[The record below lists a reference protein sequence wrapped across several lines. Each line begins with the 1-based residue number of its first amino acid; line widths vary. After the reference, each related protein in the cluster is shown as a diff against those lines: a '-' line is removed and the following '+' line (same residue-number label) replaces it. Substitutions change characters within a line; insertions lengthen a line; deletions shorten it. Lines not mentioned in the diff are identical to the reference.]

1 MAKYYGYC
9 YDENG
14 KFTEMIPIDEKPIY
28 EKQTFYREETKEVV
42 TEEKLCELHQSI
54 EDGTYKPEIDEE
66 TGEELP
72 VISKYEC
79 PNCVMRS
86 VEYETIKVPYE
97 ENVVIGYEPDLPANC
112 TLEVCPWLAYEPV
125 FKEGKWVKT
134 VEPKPE
140 EPKPEEP
147 SELEKIKQQL
157 ANIQK
162 ELEDIK
168 NQKPPTIDETEVPIA
183 FAAPIQDT
191 PDYEHE
197 INKIKQVIPNLGE
210 QIVDLHSR
218 IADLENKEQV

>member
-28 EKQTFYREETKEVV
+28 EKQTFEREETKEVV

-54 EDGTYKPEIDEE
+54 KDGTYKPEIDEE

-79 PNCVMRS
+79 PDCVMAQ
-86 VEYETIKVPYE
+86 VNYETIKVPYE
-97 ENVVIGYEPDLPANC
+97 EDIIVGYEPDIPPNC

-134 VEPKPE
+134 VEPKVE
-140 EPKPEEP
+140 EPQPQEP
-147 SELEKIKQQL
+147 SELEKIKKQQEL
-157 ANIQK
+157 MQQAMDEMIIQ
-162 ELEDIK
+162 
-168 NQKPPTIDETEVPIA
+168 NP
-183 FAAPIQDT
+183 T
-191 PDYEHE
+191 PDELAE
-197 INKIKQVIPNLGE
+197 LKKRLILMQSAID
-210 QIVDLHSR
+210 DLIISNTPET
-218 IADLENKEQV
+218 LEGGSN

>member
-28 EKQTFYREETKEVV
+28 EKQTLYREEQKEIV

-54 EDGTYKPEIDEE
+54 EDGTYGPNQESEE
-66 TGEELP
+66 EP
-72 VISKYEC
+72 VSKYDC
-79 PNCVMRS
+79 PDCVMEHI
-86 VEYETIKVPYE
+86 EYETIKVPYE
-97 ENVVIGYEPDLPANC
+97 EDVLIGYEPDLPPNC

-157 ANIQK
+157 ADIQK

-168 NQKPPTIDETEVPIA
+168 NQKPPTLDEPEVPIT

-197 INKIKQVIPNLGE
+197 INKIKQVIPDLGE
-210 QIVDLHSR
+210 QIVDLNNR
-218 IADLENKEQV
+218 IADLESKEQG

>member
-1 MAKYYGYC
+1 MALLYGYC
-9 YDENG
+9 YDEKG
-14 KFTEMIPIDEKPIY
+14 RYTETIPLKEKSIY
-28 EKQTFYREETKEVV
+28 EKQTFYREETKEIV

-54 EDGTYKPEIDEE
+54 ENGTYEPNQENEE
-66 TGEELP
+66 EP
-72 VISKYEC
+72 ISKYDC
-79 PNCVMRS
+79 PDCVMAKLD
-86 VEYETIKVPYE
+86 YETIKVPYE
-97 ENVVIGYEPDLPANC
+97 EDVIVGYEPDIPPNC
-112 TLEVCPWLAYEPV
+112 TLEVCPDGIYYPL

-140 EPKPEEP
+140 EPQPQEP

-157 ANIQK
+157 ADIQK

-168 NQKPPTIDETEVPIA
+168 NQKPPTLDETEAPIA

>member
-9 YDENG
+9 YDEEG
-14 KFTEMIPIDEKPIY
+14 RFTEMISLAEKEIY
-28 EKQTFYREETKEVV
+28 EKQTFYREETKEIV

-54 EDGTYKPEIDEE
+54 ENGTYKYQEDEE
-66 TGEELP
+66 P
-72 VISKYEC
+72 PISKYDC
-79 PNCVMRS
+79 PDCVQYYVR
-86 VEYETIKVPYE
+86 YETIKVPYE
-97 ENVVIGYEPDLPANC
+97 EDVVIGYEPDIPANC
-112 TLEVCPWLAYEPV
+112 TLEVCPDGIYYPL
-125 FKEGKWVKT
+125 FKDGKWVKT

-147 SELEKIKQQL
+147 SELEKIKKQL
-157 ANIQK
+157 ADIQK

-168 NQKPPTIDETEVPIA
+168 NQKPPTLEEPEVPIA

-197 INKIKQVIPNLGE
+197 INKIKQVIPDLGE
-210 QIVDLHSR
+210 QIVDLNSR